1 MSENQEMKDSS
12 ESSDESLPTPTP
24 TPTTSIPMSESETAT
39 ATETT
44 ESFEFFP
51 SYSKN
56 RKYQKLY
63 KMLALVCV
71 FLSFFCLILHN
82 IPIFPVMFG
91 YFTPIYPFPYLYVIF
106 SLVGT
111 RYLFMTTPKEK
122 SYLILVVYFSM
133 MTLFSFYFFKNRPN
147 RSNRSFRSFY
157 QFHYFLP
164 LFYNQIAL
172 FYSLFM
178 LLLEWN
184 VQHPNQNHLYSYLI
198 FTLTCIIIFLLFS
211 IQNRNQYLASLP
223 SYFFKE
229 KMGVV
234 GNLDNKSSSFV
245 SLKNLK
251 I

>member
-12 ESSDESLPTPTP
+12 DSSVIALDETLPT
-24 TPTTSIPMSESETAT
+24 S
-39 ATETT
+39 TETT

-147 RSNRSFRSFY
+147 NSFRSFISFRSFN

-198 FTLTCIIIFLLFS
+198 FTLTCMIIFLLFS

-234 GNLDNKSSSFV
+234 GNVNNKSSSFV